1 MNAAWAVPQG
11 VSLHLEK
18 ADKGV
23 LLNKNAI
30 SRTAEQ
36 DYTLMFWFQ
45 TDASGRGTLLSNGRG
60 LREDNG
66 AQNQFHIGFE
76 ADKLVYRSNG
86 FEAEVPGNWSDG
98 KWHHYAMTVNRGR
111 SVANI
116 YMDKQLVT
124 TFETDTLGGIS
135 GGYPLIGA
143 CRYDVVNET
152 DTLLGQNGLTPLKGN
167 VDELMFFAQA
177 LPQQLVST
185 YASKSPNGDEAGL
198 LTYLSFDR
206 QERQKDNSIELVPY
220 V

>member
-1 MNAAWAVPQG
+1 M
-11 VSLHLEK
+11 
-18 ADKGV
+18 
-23 LLNKNAI
+23 LLDKNAMN
-30 SRTAEQ
+30 RTAEQ
-36 DYTLMFWFQ
+36 DYTLMFWFK
-45 TDASGRGTLLSNGRG
+45 TDADGSGTLLSNGRG

-66 AQNQFHIGFE
+66 AVNQFHIGFD
-76 ADKLVYRSNG
+76 ADTLKYRSNG
-86 FEAEVPGNWSDG
+86 FEAKVPGNWSDG

-116 YMDKQLVT
+116 YMDKELIT

-143 CRYDVVNET
+143 SRYDIINET
-152 DTLLGQNGLTPLKGN
+152 DTLLRQDGLTPLKGN
-167 VDELMFFAQA
+167 VDELLFFAQA
-177 LPQQLVST
+177 LPQQLIKT

-220 V
+220 AYKLGGSMQVGLQV